1 MPPLNRLA
9 RLALL
14 LVLASLLAPTAA
26 SAAPRMWMGFQDDP
40 YFRWLPERFFMRDR
54 AVNANSTIMKTTVY
68 WFNTA
73 PRRPSNAANPFDPAY
88 RWEDLDEFV
97 RQAEDRDIEVMLTI
111 WGTPTW
117 AGPAKNRLPRR
128 LADIQNFA
136 RALATRYS
144 GRNRGYP
151 FVRFYSVWNE
161 PNLNLFLTPQ
171 FDAKGRSVA
180 PANYAKLYRATYT
193 GFKQGSPQALV
204 AIGETSARGR
214 DKKRAGVSDTHSPG
228 KFAELLAKARPKLRF
243 DAYAHHPYSSPANQ
257 PPTQLVRWPN
267 VSMTTLTKFG
277 TQLDKWFGRKNI
289 PIWLTEY
296 GHETRPEDPKGV
308 TYAQQASYL
317 RTAVTMARRN
327 PRVGMLIWFAIRDN
341 PVNAWQ
347 SGLMTQFGL
356 EKPAFDLYSVLA
368 KPLDAR
374 NTIVTVKGGVAS
386 PAVRVPTTKL
396 AYRSGAGSRVGITY
410 KVFQRGRLL
419 VVEQPVAAIGID
431 GWITIRP
438 RFTPARGITYTLD
451 VEVGDVNGN
460 KVQRTLTL
468 VGVR

>member
-1 MPPLNRLA
+1 MNRLA

-14 LVLASLLAPTAA
+14 LVLAGLVAPAAA

-54 AVNANSTIMKTTVY
+54 AVHANSTVMKTTVY

-73 PRRPSNAANPFDPAY
+73 PRRPANAANPFDPAY

-97 RQAEDRDIEVMLTI
+97 RQAEDRDLEVMLSI

-128 LADIQNFA
+128 IADMQNFA

-144 GRNRGYP
+144 GRFRGYP

-161 PNLNLFLTPQ
+161 PNLALFLTPQ
-171 FDAKGRSVA
+171 YDAKKRSVA
-180 PANYAKLYRATYT
+180 PANYAKLYRAAYT
-193 GFKQGSPQALV
+193 GFKLGSPLAQV
-204 AIGETSARGR
+204 AIGETSPRKLSTSASHAPAR
-214 DKKRAGVSDTHSPG
+214 
-228 KFAELLAKARPKLRF
+228 FAELLSKARPKLRF
-243 DAYAHHPYSSPANQ
+243 EAYAHHPYGSPANQ
-257 PPTQLVRWPN
+257 PPTQKVGWPN
-267 VSMTTLTKFG
+267 VGMRSLTRFG
-277 TQLDKWFGRKNI
+277 ASLDKWFGRKNT

-296 GHETRPEDPKGV
+296 GHETRPEDRRGV
-308 TYAQQASYL
+308 TYAQQAAYL
-317 RTAVTMARRN
+317 STAVSMARRN
-327 PRVGMLIWFAIRDN
+327 PRIGMLIWFAIRDN
-341 PVNAWQ
+341 PVNLWQ
-347 SGLMTQFGL
+347 SGLLTQFGL
-356 EKPAFDLYSVLA
+356 EKPAFDVFSVLA

-374 NTIVTVKGGVAS
+374 NTIVRVKGGVAN

-396 AYRSGAGSRVGITY
+396 AYRSGAGSSVGLTY

-419 VVEQPVAAIGID
+419 AVEQPLATIGID

-438 RFTPARGITYTLD
+438 RFTPARGVTYTLE
-451 VEVGDVNGN
+451 VEAGDVNGN

-468 VGVR
+468 VGVK

>member
-1 MPPLNRLA
+1 MTRLS

-14 LVLASLLAPTAA
+14 LVLAALVAPAAA

-54 AVNANSTIMKTTVY
+54 AVHANSTIMKTTVY

-73 PRRPSNAANPFDPAY
+73 PRRPANATNPFDPAY

-97 RQAEDRDIEVMLTI
+97 RQAADRDIEVMLTI

-136 RALATRYS
+136 RALANRYS

-180 PANYAKLYRATYT
+180 PANYAKLYRAAYT
-193 GFKQGSPQALV
+193 GFKQGSPLAQV

-214 DKKRAGVSDTHSPG
+214 DRHRAGVSDTHSPG

-257 PPTQLVRWPN
+257 PPTQIVRWPN
-267 VSMTTLTKFG
+267 VSMTTLPRFG
-277 TQLDKWFGRKNI
+277 VQLDKWFGRKNI

-317 RTAVTMARRN
+317 RTAVDHGAPQPARRDADLVRD
-327 PRVGMLIWFAIRDN
+327 PRQPR
-341 PVNAWQ
+341 Q
-347 SGLMTQFGL
+347 R
-356 EKPAFDLYSVLA
+356 LA
-368 KPLDAR
+368 ERADD
-374 NTIVTVKGGVAS
+374 
-386 PAVRVPTTKL
+386 AVRAREAGVRRLLGARQAARRAERVRHREGRRREPRSPRGHDEARLPQRRGL
-396 AYRSGAGSRVGITY
+396 ARRAHVQGLPEGPPARRRAAGRADRDRRLDHDPAAVHACPRRHLHP
-410 KVFQRGRLL
+410 RGRGRRR
-419 VVEQPVAAIGID
+419 ERQQGASG
-431 GWITIRP
+431 R
-438 RFTPARGITYTLD
+438 
-451 VEVGDVNGN
+451 
-460 KVQRTLTL
+460 
-468 VGVR
+468 